1 MEGICDTPVVYGVTA
16 GEDSGKVGRV
26 SNLLVV
32 PTVVVGE
39 FRGGAC
45 SALSTISMRFIIGC
59 ACDNEGGG
67 VVRMT

>member
-32 PTVVVGE
+32 PTVVVGD
-39 FRGGAC
+39 FRGGLQCAQHHLD
-45 SALSTISMRFIIGC
+45 ALYNR
-59 ACDNEGGG
+59 
-67 VVRMT
+67 VRLR